1 MKLTEYVE
9 SLDLEIK
16 VTFGANRAGPWIANI
31 CKRNGFSV
39 DYKDSRDDCMLRSA
53 TGWGKTPDEALLD
66 LCKNIKSHK
75 FIVFGQSNDERNIL
89 PLPNLEYL

>member
-1 MKLTEYVE
+1 
-9 SLDLEIK
+9 
-16 VTFGANRAGPWIANI
+16 
-31 CKRNGFSV
+31 
-39 DYKDSRDDCMLRSA
+39 MLRSA

-75 FIVFGQSNDERNIL
+75 FIVFGQSNDDRNIL